1 MPKLLQINVVNN
13 MLSTGKICEDIA
25 KVAGA
30 HGWEC
35 YVAYG
40 RKSRP
45 SVSDV
50 IHVGTRL
57 NTYAHYLEFRLLD
70 DEGLGSR
77 MSTRLLVRKI
87 KQLKPDIIHLHN
99 IHDHYLNYRILF
111 EYLSHTGIPVV
122 WTQHDCWSFTGG
134 CMYFDMLGCDIWR
147 TGQCEKCPDN
157 RALIN
162 MAERNFRIKKDMI
175 SSLKSLTFVPVSD
188 WLHELLKQSV
198 HGSRDIV
205 TIHNGIDIKRF
216 RPSEEDAIKNT
227 REKFSI
233 LGVAAVWD
241 ARKGLEDF
249 KKLRTLLPDEYE
261 ISLVG
266 LSESQINSLPDGI
279 KGIKRTQN
287 VDEMVRLYSSSNVFV
302 NPTYSDN
309 FPTVNVEALACG
321 TPVITYRT
329 GGSPEAIDAFTGAV
343 VERGNVEDL
352 ARCIMSLRQNP
363 LEPAACRARA
373 ERLFDKDAC
382 FEAYLGI
389 YNSLLR

>member
-45 SVSDV
+45 SVSEV
-50 IHVGTRL
+50 IHVGSKL
-57 NTYAHYLEFRLLD
+57 NTYEHYLEFKLID
-70 DEGLGSR
+70 DEGLASR
-77 MSTRLLVRKI
+77 LSTRALVKKI

-99 IHDHYLNYRILF
+99 IHDHFLNYRILF
-111 EYLSHTGIPVV
+111 EYLSRTKIPVV

-134 CMYFDMLGCDIWR
+134 CMYFDMLGCEKWR
-147 TGQCEKCPDN
+147 TGHCEKCPDK
-157 RALIN
+157 RSLIN
-162 MAERNFRIKKDMI
+162 QSARNFRIKKDMI

-188 WLHELLKQSV
+188 WLHDLLKQSV
-198 HGSRDIV
+198 HANREVV
-205 TIHNGIDIKRF
+205 TIHNGIDLKRF
-216 RPSEEDAIKNT
+216 HPCSEDLSKNQ
-227 REKFSI
+227 REKFAI

-249 KKLRTLLPDEYE
+249 KRLRAMLPGEYE
-261 ISLVG
+261 ITLVG
-266 LSESQINSLPDGI
+266 LSEAQIKSLPSGI
-279 KGIKRTQN
+279 KGIRRTQN
-287 VDEMVRLYSSSNVFV
+287 VEEMVKLYSSSNVFV

-321 TPVITYRT
+321 TPVITYKT
-329 GGSPEAIDAFTGAV
+329 GGSPEAIDAQTGVV
-343 VERGNVEDL
+343 VECGDIQGL
-352 ARCIMSLRQNP
+352 ADSIVAMKQKP
-363 LEPAACRARA
+363 LDPAACRARA
-373 ERLFDKDAC
+373 ECLYDKDTC
-382 FEAYLGI
+382 FTEYISI
-389 YNSLLR
+389 YNSLLG